1 MRERAA
7 TEQLT
12 KVMPH
17 HAQLLVF
24 LVLHDRGVA
33 IVLGGGDGVV
43 VSVLEGN
50 VVVVVSKHGSSRQG
64 VQAGAGE
71 GTMMEPPSVKS
82 KLMMEDEKICSSGLY
97 VTNCARDSLQ
107 QQQPDI

>member
-1 MRERAA
+1 MASIDI
-7 TEQLT
+7 
-12 KVMPH
+12 V
-17 HAQLLVF
+17 
-24 LVLHDRGVA
+24 VLEDN
-33 IVLGGGDGVV
+33 GVV
-43 VSVLEGN
+43 I
-50 VVVVVSKHGSSRQG
+50 SKHGSSRQG

-107 QQQPDI
+107 QQPDSRQSAQAVEKKSLCREALQLMGGLG